1 MYEVPYEDYQTYVN
15 KFIVDMIFY
24 VLINI
29 MLMNVVF
36 GIIVDGFAD
45 LRETGK
51 AKGKYFFIFPPVI
64 FFRIR
69 PRE

>member
-1 MYEVPYEDYQTYVN
+1 MN
-15 KFIVDMIFY
+15 KFVVDMIFY

-45 LRETGK
+45 LRESGK
-51 AKGKYFFIFPPVI
+51 AKGSSSYLPQFIFL
-64 FFRIR
+64 
-69 PRE
+69 E